1 MDQILVCYTIKRA
14 LNGDQRAADKLE
26 ENASEKVAGLHKDAE
41 ERLARLQNSDSLVA
55 IRKNASAEGTE
66 GTAQL
71 SDSKRMVRERGVEPL
86 RLPTG
91 S

>member
-1 MDQILVCYTIKRA
+1 LDQILVCYTIKRA

-55 IRKNASAEGTE
+55 IRKNASAERTE

-71 SDSKRMVRERGVEPL
+71 SDFKSWCERGESNPYGCIVNY
-86 RLPTG
+86 
-91 S
+91 